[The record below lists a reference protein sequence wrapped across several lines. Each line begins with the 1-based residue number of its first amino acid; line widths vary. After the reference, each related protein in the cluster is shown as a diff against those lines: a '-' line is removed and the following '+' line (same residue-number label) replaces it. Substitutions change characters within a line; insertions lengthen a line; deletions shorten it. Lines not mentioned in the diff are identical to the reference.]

1 MLNPAIAQTVIDHA
15 LSLGADFVE
24 LYVERQLRSTLNT
37 LSDRVDSVQSG
48 VEFGIGLRMVF
59 GHKVLYGYTNKVGA
73 DELRRIAS
81 ELAAKDRRDPV
92 THASAF
98 NFIASDDQHPAE
110 KRLSQDAQ

>member
-48 VEFGIGLRMVF
+48 WSVF
-59 GHKVLYGYTNKVGA
+59 VVVCLL
-73 DELRRIAS
+73 EWL
-81 ELAAKDRRDPV
+81 LAG
-92 THASAF
+92 
-98 NFIASDDQHPAE
+98 
-110 KRLSQDAQ
+110 